1 MVCLKPSTTDMRTFS
16 RLLII
21 CYYYRTMTSVH
32 AALIRLNVSAQKI
45 NFWEVQ
51 LENAIKRAEFL
62 DDFDAKQVSKE
73 KKATISELSNFERS
87 VRAGTR
93 SLLLRKRF
101 ANLSQPAIEIIN
113 SQLSIRS
120 NERVNFED
128 LDLDKDDQRQVLRDA
143 INGSKKW
150 LHETRGLS
158 HGVKA
163 IEIVNATVVIYKQI
177 TGKEPG
183 ISSTSTTSGKNYTT
197 PFEQLLIASLNSAG
211 VTISAQGARA
221 LYLRIYLKK
230 K

>member
-1 MVCLKPSTTDMRTFS
+1 
-16 RLLII
+16 
-21 CYYYRTMTSVH
+21 MTSIH
-32 AALIRLNVSAQKI
+32 AALVRLNVAAQKI

-51 LENAIKRAEFL
+51 LANAIKRAEFL

-93 SLLLRKRF
+93 ALLLRKRF
-101 ANLSQPAIEIIN
+101 ANLSQPTTEIIN

-120 NERVNFED
+120 NDRVNFED

-211 VTISAQGARA
+211 VAISAQGARA

>member
-1 MVCLKPSTTDMRTFS
+1 
-16 RLLII
+16 
-21 CYYYRTMTSVH
+21 MTSIH
-32 AALIRLNVSAQKI
+32 AALVRLNVAAQKI

-51 LENAIKRAEFL
+51 LANAIKRAEFL

-101 ANLSQPAIEIIN
+101 ANLSQPTTEIIN

-120 NERVNFED
+120 NDRVNFED

-150 LHETRGLS
+150 LHETRGLL

-163 IEIVNATVVIYKQI
+163 TEIVNATVVIYKQI

-183 ISSTSTTSGKNYTT
+183 VSSTSTTSGKNYTT

-211 VTISAQGARA
+211 VAISAQGARA

>member
-1 MVCLKPSTTDMRTFS
+1 
-16 RLLII
+16 
-21 CYYYRTMTSVH
+21 MTSIH
-32 AALIRLNVSAQKI
+32 AALARLNVAPQKI
-45 NFWEVQ
+45 GFWEVQ
-51 LENAIKRAEFL
+51 LESAIKRAEFL
-62 DDFDAKQVSKE
+62 SNFDAKQVSKE
-73 KKATISELSNFERS
+73 KQVTKSELSNFERS
-87 VRAGTR
+87 IRAGTR
-93 SLLLRKRF
+93 ALLLRKRF
-101 ANLSQPAIEIIN
+101 ANLSQSTTEIIN

-120 NERVNFED
+120 NDRVNFED

-150 LHETRGLS
+150 LNETRGLL

-163 IEIVNATVVIYKQI
+163 TEIVNATVVIYKQI

-211 VTISAQGARA
+211 VAISAQGARA
-221 LYLRIYLKK
+221 LYLRVYLKK

>member
-1 MVCLKPSTTDMRTFS
+1 
-16 RLLII
+16 
-21 CYYYRTMTSVH
+21 MTSIH
-32 AALIRLNVSAQKI
+32 AALVRLNVAAQKI

-51 LENAIKRAEFL
+51 LANAIKRAEFL

-73 KKATISELSNFERS
+73 KQVTKSELSNFERS
-87 VRAGTR
+87 IRAGTR
-93 SLLLRKRF
+93 ALLLRKRF
-101 ANLSQPAIEIIN
+101 ANLSQPTTEIIN
-113 SQLSIRS
+113 SQLSIRL
-120 NERVNFED
+120 NDRVNFED

-211 VTISAQGARA
+211 ITIAAQGARA
-221 LYLRIYLKK
+221 LYLRVYLKK

>member
-1 MVCLKPSTTDMRTFS
+1 M
-16 RLLII
+16 
-21 CYYYRTMTSVH
+21 
-32 AALIRLNVSAQKI
+32 
-45 NFWEVQ
+45 
-51 LENAIKRAEFL
+51 
-62 DDFDAKQVSKE
+62 
-73 KKATISELSNFERS
+73 
-87 VRAGTR
+87 
-93 SLLLRKRF
+93 LLRKRF
-101 ANLSQPAIEIIN
+101 ANLSQPTTEIIN
-113 SQLSIRS
+113 SQLSIRL
-120 NERVNFED
+120 NDRVNFED

-211 VTISAQGARA
+211 VPISAQGVRA

>member
-1 MVCLKPSTTDMRTFS
+1 
-16 RLLII
+16 
-21 CYYYRTMTSVH
+21 MTSIH
-32 AALIRLNVSAQKI
+32 AALVRLNVAAQKI

-51 LENAIKRAEFL
+51 LANAIKRAEFL

-101 ANLSQPAIEIIN
+101 ANLSQPTTEIIN

-120 NERVNFED
+120 NDRVNFED

-197 PFEQLLIASLNSAG
+197 PFEQLLTASLNSAG
-211 VTISAQGARA
+211 VAISAQGARA

>member
-1 MVCLKPSTTDMRTFS
+1 
-16 RLLII
+16 
-21 CYYYRTMTSVH
+21 MTSIH
-32 AALIRLNVSAQKI
+32 AALVRLNVAPQKI
-45 NFWEVQ
+45 GFWEVQ
-51 LENAIKRAEFL
+51 LQNAIKRAEFL

-101 ANLSQPAIEIIN
+101 ANLSQPTTEIIN

-120 NERVNFED
+120 NDRVDFED

-211 VTISAQGARA
+211 VAISAQGARA

>member
-1 MVCLKPSTTDMRTFS
+1 
-16 RLLII
+16 
-21 CYYYRTMTSVH
+21 MTSIH
-32 AALIRLNVSAQKI
+32 AALVRLNVATQKI
-45 NFWEVQ
+45 SFWEVQ
-51 LENAIKRAEFL
+51 LENTIKRAEFL
-62 DDFDAKQVSKE
+62 SNFDAKQVSKE
-73 KKATISELSNFERS
+73 KQVTKSELSNFERS
-87 VRAGTR
+87 IRAGTR
-93 SLLLRKRF
+93 ALLLRKRF
-101 ANLSQPAIEIIN
+101 ANLSQSTTEIIN

-120 NERVNFED
+120 NDRVNFED

-150 LHETRGLS
+150 LNETRGLS

-163 IEIVNATVVIYKQI
+163 LEIVNATVVIYKQI

-211 VTISAQGARA
+211 VAISAQGARA
-221 LYLRIYLKK
+221 LYLRVYLKK

>member
-1 MVCLKPSTTDMRTFS
+1 
-16 RLLII
+16 
-21 CYYYRTMTSVH
+21 MTSIH
-32 AALIRLNVSAQKI
+32 AALVRLNVAAQKI

-51 LENAIKRAEFL
+51 LANAIKRAEFL

-101 ANLSQPAIEIIN
+101 ANLSQSTTEIIN

-120 NERVNFED
+120 NDRVNFED

-150 LHETRGLS
+150 LHETRGLL

-163 IEIVNATVVIYKQI
+163 TEIVNATVVIYKQI

-211 VTISAQGARA
+211 VAISAQGARA
-221 LYLRIYLKK
+221 LYLRVYLNKK
-230 K
+230 

>member
-1 MVCLKPSTTDMRTFS
+1 
-16 RLLII
+16 
-21 CYYYRTMTSVH
+21 MTSIH
-32 AALIRLNVSAQKI
+32 AALVRLNVAAQKI

-51 LENAIKRAEFL
+51 LANAIKRAEFL

-101 ANLSQPAIEIIN
+101 ANLSQPTTEIIN

-120 NERVNFED
+120 NDRVNFED

-183 ISSTSTTSGKNYTT
+183 VSSTSTTSGKNYTT

-211 VTISAQGARA
+211 VAISAQGARA
-221 LYLRIYLKK
+221 LYLRVYLKK

>member
-1 MVCLKPSTTDMRTFS
+1 
-16 RLLII
+16 
-21 CYYYRTMTSVH
+21 MTSFH
-32 AALIRLNVSAQKI
+32 AALVRLNVAPQKI
-45 NFWEVQ
+45 GFWEVQ
-51 LENAIKRAEFL
+51 LESAIKRAEFL
-62 DDFDAKQVSKE
+62 SNFDTKQVSKE
-73 KKATISELSNFERS
+73 KQVTKSELSNFERS

-101 ANLSQPAIEIIN
+101 ANLSQPTTEIIN

-120 NERVNFED
+120 NDRVNFED

-183 ISSTSTTSGKNYTT
+183 ISSTSTTILVSFMPKDWESKK
-197 PFEQLLIASLNSAG
+197 PFAE
-211 VTISAQGARA
+211 
-221 LYLRIYLKK
+221 
-230 K
+230 

>member
-1 MVCLKPSTTDMRTFS
+1 
-16 RLLII
+16 
-21 CYYYRTMTSVH
+21 MTSIH
-32 AALIRLNVSAQKI
+32 AALVRLNVAAQKI

-51 LENAIKRAEFL
+51 LANAIKRAEFL

-73 KKATISELSNFERS
+73 KQVTKSELSNFERS
-87 VRAGTR
+87 IRAGTR
-93 SLLLRKRF
+93 ALLLRKRF
-101 ANLSQPAIEIIN
+101 ANLSQPTTEIIN
-113 SQLSIRS
+113 SQLSIRL
-120 NERVNFED
+120 NDRVNFED

-150 LHETRGLS
+150 LNETRGLS

-211 VTISAQGARA
+211 ITIAAQGARA
-221 LYLRIYLKK
+221 LYLRVYLKK